1 MILFC
6 IPAGGTNPFAPW
18 SRRLRADIRL
28 HILDLPGRGRKI
40 RQQPLTELDAI
51 LPTLAEE
58 IRQTCGEG
66 EPYMLFGYCSGGIV
80 AYELCR
86 YMQQTGAPLPGQ
98 VFLFG
103 IGAPDRLQSHGE
115 GAADT
120 PEFRQMLEQFFT
132 PESMGSEA
140 AAAQA
145 ADAYLAAYRKSPE
158 VSFSQVFPELSEE
171 TEFEKAQLLFLL
183 GGALQQIAQ
192 DNTMLEQYR
201 LRQQEPVVL
210 PTTGI
215 LGFGTE
221 DTFVPKEDVLEWSRF
236 FAASQTLAVPGDHY
250 AILRQ
255 PEPFLARINQ

>member
-40 RQQPLTELDAI
+40 RQQPLTDLNAI

-66 EPYMLFGYCSGGIV
+66 ESYMLFGYCSGGIV

-120 PEFRQMLEQFFT
+120 PEFRQMLEQFF
-132 PESMGSEA
+132 
-140 AAAQA
+140 
-145 ADAYLAAYRKSPE
+145 Y
-158 VSFSQVFPELSEE
+158 
-171 TEFEKAQLLFLL
+171 
-183 GGALQQIAQ
+183 
-192 DNTMLEQYR
+192 
-201 LRQQEPVVL
+201 
-210 PTTGI
+210 TGKH
-215 LGFGTE
+215 G
-221 DTFVPKEDVLEWSRF
+221 
-236 FAASQTLAVPGDHY
+236 Q
-250 AILRQ
+250 
-255 PEPFLARINQ
+255 

>member
-1 MILFC
+1 
-6 IPAGGTNPFAPW
+6 
-18 SRRLRADIRL
+18 
-28 HILDLPGRGRKI
+28 
-40 RQQPLTELDAI
+40 
-51 LPTLAEE
+51 
-58 IRQTCGEG
+58 
-66 EPYMLFGYCSGGIV
+66 
-80 AYELCR
+80 
-86 YMQQTGAPLPGQ
+86 
-98 VFLFG
+98 
-103 IGAPDRLQSHGE
+103 
-115 GAADT
+115 
-120 PEFRQMLEQFFT
+120 MLEQFFT
-132 PESMGSEA
+132 PESMGSET

-145 ADAYLAAYRKSPE
+145 ADAYLSAYRQSPE

-201 LRQQEPVVL
+201 FRQQEHAVL